1 MEMQC
6 ASALGCAAVRRNA
19 RRDWGRRL
27 PKARDW
33 DDRCSN
39 MASFS
44 NVRLP
49 LRSALVRRVPEV
61 HSLFLSLSLTRKLPG
76 VERVRGKTKRHWTA
90 SNPPPPSDYLA
101 LQTQPEMDV
110 VEPPRFERDW
120 GGSGKCDSLHPAL
133 LPSKDPSP
141 NLQIKSQR
149 RKKDIVVLM
158 RSKWAW
164 GGFGILGFHL
174 IRKESR
180 VGAFNWARPGDARVE
195 H

>member
-1 MEMQC
+1 MAILGRYRLSCVKQLLIEISAPKKRGVYMEMQC

-61 HSLFLSLSLTRKLPG
+61 HSVCLSVSLTRKLPG

-110 VEPPRFERDW
+110 VEPPRFEREL
-120 GGSGKCDSLHPAL
+120 GRKRKMRLSP
-133 LPSKDPSP
+133 PSPTTLEAPSP
-141 NLQIKSQR
+141 NLKSNHSTG
-149 RKKDIVVLM
+149 KSTL
-158 RSKWAW
+158 
-164 GGFGILGFHL
+164 
-174 IRKESR
+174 
-180 VGAFNWARPGDARVE
+180 
-195 H
+195 